1 MVYFSQD
8 WDRRTFAAIT
18 APPEPRPCAARPK
31 NASGAKKSADRGPG
45 DVLLRVERALATRL
59 LDAEGGLLA
68 MIAESQIVSEAEGIV
83 GGAGR

>member
-18 APPEPRPCAARPK
+18 APPEPRPCAARAK
-31 NASGAKKSADRGPG
+31 NAKKSADRGPG